1 MAMNDVFTPD
11 AFTLQT
17 LTAAIN
23 NLKFAPTRLQQLGWF
38 DERGINTLV
47 ASIEARDGVLSLV
60 DVAARGSDGQPVHGD
75 SRVLRDFRVPHLPQR
90 ATIMADEVQGVRAF
104 GSETEAE
111 MLSTRINER
120 LATMRRN
127 LDYTI
132 EAHRL
137 AAVMGNFYDANGSV
151 ISLFSTFGVSQQTLS
166 MALSPTAS
174 SKPREKAEIVKEYI
188 ESALDGVPYSGVHV
202 LCSPGYW
209 KAFLEDKDNKESVL
223 GWQAAATLRGDTR
236 EMFTLNGLT
245 YERFRGTSAV
255 KITDDCAYAVPQGI
269 PGLFITRFSPANY
282 TETVNT
288 IGLPYYAKAT
298 ALKFDKGYE
307 MESQSNPL
315 SLCTRPSSIIKLT
328 IS

>member
-11 AFTLQT
+11 AFSLQT

-38 DERGINTLV
+38 EEQGINTLT

-137 AAVMGNFYDANGSV
+137 AAVMGNFYDANGSLV
-151 ISLFSTFGVSQQTLS
+151 SLFTTFGVTQQTQS
-166 MALSPTAS
+166 MALSDSTS
-174 SKPREKAEIVKEYI
+174 SKAREKAELVKEKM
-188 ESALDGVPYSGVHV
+188 ESALDGVPYSGIHV
-202 LCSPGYW
+202 LCAPGYW
-209 KAFLEDKDNKESVL
+209 KALLEDKDNKESVL
-223 GWQAAATLRGDTR
+223 NWQAAATLRGDTR
-236 EMFTLNGLT
+236 DMIVLNGMT
-245 YERFRGTSAV
+245 HERIRGTSAV
-255 KITDDCAYAVPQGI
+255 GITTDCAYAVPQGV
-269 PGLFITRFSPANY
+269 PGLFLTRFAPANY
-282 TETVNT
+282 NETVNT
-288 IGLPYYAKAT
+288 VGLPYYAKAT
-298 ALKFDKGYE
+298 AMKFDVGYE
-307 MESQSNPL
+307 MQAQSNPL
-315 SLCTRPSSIIKLT
+315 NLCTRPAAIIKLT